1 MFRIGEFSKLTQVS
15 IRMLRYYDETELL
28 KPIKTDMFTNYRMY
42 STEQIP
48 VLNKIVFLRDLG
60 FNVAEIKAALNNWSD
75 EFIAKLL
82 DEKRIEIKDAV
93 KSEQSK
99 LFKIRQA
106 KKDIKKE
113 KLSINCNVSIK
124 SVPSFLVF
132 SLRRIVD
139 NYYAEGMLWQE
150 MMYFAKKN
158 NIALSSDTFTI
169 YHDTEYK
176 ENNVDIE
183 VCAPVSKIGHNAN
196 GFTFRATESVPIM
209 ACMMVYGEFNNI
221 AKAYSAFANWLQEH
235 NQYRMTGKTRQIVH
249 RGPWNEEDC
258 DKYLT
263 EIQVPLKELTKNKN
277 YIIDSHMV

>member
-106 KKDIKKE
+106 KKDIQKE
-113 KLSINCNVSIK
+113 KLSINCSVSIK
-124 SVPSFLVF
+124 SVPSCLVF
-132 SLRRIVD
+132 SLRRIVE

-150 MMYFAKKN
+150 MMDFAKKN
-158 NIALSSDTFTI
+158 NIAISSDTFTI
-169 YHDTEYK
+169 YHDAEYK

-183 VCAPVSKIGHNAN
+183 VCAPVSKIGRNAN
-196 GFTFRATESVPIM
+196 GFTFRATESVKIM

-221 AKAYSAFANWLQEH
+221 ANAYLAFANWLQEH

-249 RGPWNEEDC
+249 RGPWNEEDR

-263 EIQVPLKELTKNKN
+263 EIQVPLK
-277 YIIDSHMV
+277 Y